1 MAIAIPADMKKGKV
15 SWTIG
20 QTTRSLTV
28 ALEGV
33 SGVVTFTPTAVAI
46 PYQTMTVLPGPQE
59 AKVVAGVMQT
69 IELTANDPEVWA
81 WQVAPRLGPQDD
93 IVPWPSW
100 HINVPAGGTVDL
112 ATASVTPGVG
122 PVKVIEG
129 PQGPSAYDVAV
140 ANGYQGTQ
148 AQWLA
153 SLKGD
158 GSAWSDVT
166 GKPDVFP
173 PAGHSHVVGDVT
185 GLAARL
191 AALEYDSGWRSLC
204 RWSGGQ
210 VTEGQ
215 APTGLAPRGT
225 NAGGVFVRRYPTTVS
240 VAVVEADVTALN
252 PRIDLPSGFRGWSN
266 VPFAAVPIY
275 YRDANLK
282 AVLAN
287 AEFGF
292 GFVRYRDVPA
302 GATLS
307 SAGPGGYGV
316 MATAPSETTLPT
328 TLPGTPA

>member
-191 AALEYDSGWRSLC
+191 AALEYDSGWRDVSTLLP
-204 RWSGGQ
+204 
-210 VTEGQ
+210 E
-215 APTGLAPRGT
+215 GLAKSAINGRCNLRRMNGRLLVDMNLT
-225 NAGGVFVRRYPTTVS
+225 ISKAGLTS
-240 VAVVEADVTALN
+240 VMTF
-252 PRIDLPSGFRGWSN
+252 PSGFRADIPALAPYTYWTSTT
-266 VPFAAVPIY
+266 
-275 YRDANLK
+275 ANDRFPST
-282 AVLAN
+282 LATSY
-287 AEFGF
+287 
-292 GFVRYRDVPA
+292 V
-302 GATLS
+302 
-307 SAGPGGYGV
+307 GGGG
-316 MATAPSETTLPT
+316 TTLRVTDTPAVGTLMIYLDFPIRGAIPT
-328 TLPGTPA
+328 PPPGTPI